1 MFHILEKKVFPAK
14 LLAYSRHEKLY
25 RTHNK
30 VTASFTQRVMS
41 VPIPLSAHSKKVPDG
56 RNETSAFLIS
66 NQQILLV
73 SMSFKSRQVLLP
85 RV

>member
-1 MFHILEKKVFPAK
+1 MFHILEKKVFRAK

-85 RV
+85 